1 MLGPVGVGMSR
12 HWLTAGPLLPGET
25 AQVGVRDLENLC
37 SVKSAL
43 GYGREEVGG
52 LEPELCST
60 EHRCP
65 SVREVLSSVPSTQ
78 EVAAGS

>member
-1 MLGPVGVGMSR
+1 MGMSR

-25 AQVGVRDLENLC
+25 AQVGVRDVENLC

-52 LEPELCST
+52 LETELCST
-60 EHRCP
+60 EHR
-65 SVREVLSSVPSTQ
+65 VPQLEKS
-78 EVAAGS
+78 